1 MEWADENLISFR
13 RVYPAQAYT
22 TLVLLVFKKID
33 VFKMIQRKIPVFE
46 KILVNIFLMGKFGQ
60 KILLDP

>member
-1 MEWADENLISFR
+1 MGGGIPFR
-13 RVYPAQAYT
+13 RVYPARAYT